1 MAGRVSR
8 DTRHESLGRKLV
20 RRDMQEVRRD
30 GYFRGWMGPPENAVP
45 GFESIASRDEFGWL
59 HVIAVLH
66 IEGREASNYQPLEI
80 RASSTGVI
88 QMRSNQPRFFKCT
101 RAGFALLAFMNG
113 DFETLLTL
121 PIGSLSRGNTVE
133 MLQ

>member
-1 MAGRVSR
+1 
-8 DTRHESLGRKLV
+8 
-20 RRDMQEVRRD
+20 
-30 GYFRGWMGPPENAVP
+30 MGVAENAVP

-59 HVIAVLH
+59 HVIAVLLVD
-66 IEGREASNYQPLEI
+66 EREASNYQPFEI

-101 RAGFALLAFMNG
+101 RTGFARLGFMNG
-113 DFETLLTL
+113 DFQLLLTMD
-121 PIGSLSRGNTVE
+121 IGSLNRGNTVE